1 MKYAEYVALAYA
13 VFVLVLLWDFIAP
26 RLQLRQYLRQARK
39 QIQRRQHAAHPGITP
54 TPSATLSEKGAK

>member
-1 MKYAEYVALAYA
+1 MKYVEYVALAYG

-39 QIQRRQHAAHPGITP
+39 HMQRNQRAAGSAITP
-54 TPSATLSEKGAK
+54 ATLSEKLAK